1 MNSFEDIQ
9 NNWLSQQVIEELK
22 ITDIQ
27 SAQNKWQK
35 HQHKLWISNVVMSI
49 CFLLTFSVIGWI
61 YLSFQN
67 KYRWP
72 FDLSIAA
79 ISSLMILALIVAWK
93 SYSFKTQDLGVSSI
107 EYLQHQVKK
116 LEWQRKTLTI
126 YIWIYNLLLWLAITM
141 YIIEI
146 TRRGTLLFTLTA
158 IGVNTLYVV
167 GFSLWSKY
175 YKNKKKIQAIDTMLA
190 ELKQGIEDISL

>member
-1 MNSFEDIQ
+1 
-9 NNWLSQQVIEELK
+9 
-22 ITDIQ
+22 
-27 SAQNKWQK
+27 
-35 HQHKLWISNVVMSI
+35 
-49 CFLLTFSVIGWI
+49 
-61 YLSFQN
+61 
-67 KYRWP
+67 
-72 FDLSIAA
+72 
-79 ISSLMILALIVAWK
+79 
-93 SYSFKTQDLGVSSI
+93 
-107 EYLQHQVKK
+107 
-116 LEWQRKTLTI
+116 
-126 YIWIYNLLLWLAITM
+126 M

>member
-1 MNSFEDIQ
+1 
-9 NNWLSQQVIEELK
+9 
-22 ITDIQ
+22 
-27 SAQNKWQK
+27 
-35 HQHKLWISNVVMSI
+35 MSI